1 MLTSPPHPTAHTKLA
16 EFTAALL
23 RPQRSFEQRLLS
35 RLMGARQ
42 PLHCLA
48 VHLRYGDSCSP
59 REAYRTARRCGSVEE
74 YVTHAE
80 ELQRRHGFRS
90 VVLASDSASASREF
104 VRRWARRTPI
114 VTSGAAAVGDA
125 LSSEGS
131 VNWERHLD
139 RLAASTAFDSG
150 ASRTRGRDG
159 VVSSASADGISSA
172 NGDGARAGAE
182 ACGEWRGF
190 VDFLADLY
198 LMGACDGL
206 VAKFTSNL
214 PRLSF
219 ALQVARRGRLP
230 PYVSIDNSTWCS
242 NSRTGKGR
250 SRWGPFPC

>member
-1 MLTSPPHPTAHTKLA
+1 ML
-16 EFTAALL
+16 
-23 RPQRSFEQRLLS
+23 
-35 RLMGARQ
+35 
-42 PLHCLA
+42 
-48 VHLRYGDSCSP
+48 
-59 REAYRTARRCGSVEE
+59 
-74 YVTHAE
+74 
-80 ELQRRHGFRS
+80 
-90 VVLASDSASASREF
+90 VLASAIVQPAWVNPAAGGPLSSSTGSYSLGGNLDASLQ
-104 VRRWARRTPI
+104 
-114 VTSGAAAVGDA
+114 A
-125 LSSEGS
+125 LSSTQASLGAIDSMLGS
-131 VNWERHLD
+131 ARTMGGSL
-139 RLAASTAFDSG
+139 STIG
-150 ASRTRGRDG
+150 
-159 VVSSASADGISSA
+159 SSYGSSYA